1 MRRPSALT
9 PSWTNVVAR
18 PLSLALYRA
27 LIRTGAPFAGV
38 LLALRRS
45 RGKEHGE
52 RLCERRGIATCARP
66 DGPLIWVHGASV
78 GETLSILPL
87 IEALSARKPAV
98 SVLLTS
104 GTVSSAEVIETRAP
118 QRMLHQFVPLDVPEF
133 LERFLDHW
141 RPQLA
146 LFVESEL
153 WPNTI
158 SALKRRGLA
167 TVLVNAR
174 MSARSSRRWRRAPAT
189 IRWLLQS
196 FDLCLAQSEDDA
208 RRLTALGGAAVHVTG
223 NLKFDAPPPPITPDA
238 LAALQEA
245 IGDRPILVAAST
257 HAGEESLLAQAHREL
272 AGAIPGLMT
281 IIAPRHP
288 PRGPAIAQ
296 EIAELGLTAKLRSR
310 DGLPDADTGIYI
322 ADTFGELGLLYRLG
336 EVVFVG
342 GSLVAHGG
350 QNPIEPAKLG
360 AAILY
365 GPHTFNFAEI
375 YALIEAEGGG
385 RRVTSQASLVEAA
398 KTLLAD
404 AAQRRCMAE
413 RARCTVE
420 SRSGAL
426 TRTLTALCPYLPGRE
441 A

>member
-1 MRRPSALT
+1 
-9 PSWTNVVAR
+9 VAR

-27 LIRTGAPFAGV
+27 FIRAVAPFAGV

-52 RLCERRGIATCARP
+52 RLCERRGIATCLRP

-104 GTVSSAEVIETRAP
+104 GTVSSAEVIESRAP
-118 QRMLHQFVPLDVPEF
+118 QRMVHQFMPLDVPVF

-158 SALKRRGLA
+158 SALKTRGIA

-174 MSARSSRRWRRAPAT
+174 MSARSWRHWRWVPGT

-208 RRLTALGGAAVHVTG
+208 RRLTALGAASVHVTG
-223 NLKFDAPPPPITPDA
+223 NLKFDAPPPPVKPDA
-238 LAALQEA
+238 LATLKEA
-245 IGDRPILVAAST
+245 IGDRPVLVAAST
-257 HAGEESLLAQAHREL
+257 HPEEELLIAQAHREL
-272 AGAIPGLMT
+272 AGAVPRLMT

-288 PRGPAIAQ
+288 ARGPAIAE
-296 EIAELGLTAKLRSR
+296 EIAQLGLKVKLRSR
-310 DGLPDADTGIYI
+310 DGAPDADTGVYV
-322 ADTFGELGLLYRLG
+322 ADTFGELGLLYRLS

-360 AAILY
+360 SAILY
-365 GPHTFNFAEI
+365 GPHTFNFGEI
-375 YALIEAEGGG
+375 YDLLKEEGGG
-385 RRVTSQASLVEAA
+385 RQVTSQESLVAAA

-404 AAQRRCMAE
+404 AGQRRCMAE
-413 RARCTVE
+413 RARSTVE

-426 TRTLTALCPYLPGRE
+426 THTLTALRPFLPGPGE
-441 A
+441 G

>member
-1 MRRPSALT
+1 MTELRSRRP
-9 PSWTNVVAR
+9 
-18 PLSLALYRA
+18 PLSLAAYRA
-27 LIRTGAPFAGV
+27 LVRAATPFAGT
-38 LLALRRS
+38 LLALRRG

-52 RLCERRGIATCARP
+52 RVRERRGIATCARP
-66 DGPLIWVHGASV
+66 EGPLIWVHGASV

-87 IEALSARKPAV
+87 IEALSVRKPAV

-104 GTVSSAEVIETRAP
+104 GTVSSAEVIEARAP
-118 QRMLHQFVPLDVPEF
+118 QCMVHQFVPLDVPAF
-133 LERFLDHW
+133 LERFLDYW

-158 SALKRRGLA
+158 AALKRRGLA

-174 MSARSSRRWRRAPAT
+174 MSARSWRHWRWTPAT

-196 FDLCLAQSEDDA
+196 FDVCLAQSEDDA
-208 RRLTALGGAAVHVTG
+208 ERLTALGAPSVHVTG
-223 NLKFDAPPPPITPDA
+223 NVKFDAPPPPVQPDA
-238 LAALQEA
+238 LAALKEA
-245 IGDRPILVAAST
+245 VGERPILVAAST
-257 HAGEESLLAQAHREL
+257 HAGEEKLLAEAHREL
-272 AGAIPGLMT
+272 AGAIPGLLT

-288 PRGPAIAQ
+288 TRGSAIA
-296 EIAELGLTAKLRSR
+296 EDIAALGLTARLRSR
-310 DGLPDADTGIYI
+310 DGPPDAATGIYI

-336 EVVFVG
+336 ETVFVG
-342 GSLVAHGG
+342 GSLVPHGG
-350 QNPIEPAKLG
+350 QNPIEPIKLG

-385 RRVTSQASLVEAA
+385 RRVTSRASLVEAA
-398 KTLLAD
+398 KALLLDPALRH
-404 AAQRRCMAE
+404 AMAG
-413 RARCTVE
+413 RARSTVE

-426 TRTLTALCPYLPGRE
+426 TRTLSALRPYLPGAER
-441 A
+441 